1 MHLQNTANTILPEVR
16 VADKLTA
23 MITYWDNELLCRFAN
38 AACVSWYGI
47 SPEQMVGKM
56 TLSQFLGSM
65 YEQAFPYITGAF
77 EGKEQHYER
86 SIPLPNGTGVRHAL
100 ITISPDM
107 VNGKINGIVAHV
119 ADVSR
124 LKLLEQQ
131 IEDSN
136 RIISSQ
142 NNNLLNFANIVSHNL
157 RSYANNLEIMLG
169 MYEVEDDPRERAQLF
184 GFLRD
189 ISANFKTTVR
199 NLSDIV
205 KVHNLGKAP
214 LQPVNL
220 NSYVVLV
227 LEMLRTKM
235 EATSAVIVNN
245 INPHVEIDANPAF
258 LESIILNFLD
268 NSLKYR
274 HETRAPHVELTSMQ
288 VGGETVLSIRDN
300 GMGIDLEK
308 YGHKLFGMYNTFHG
322 NEDATGIGLYITK
335 FQVESMGGY
344 IGVESKVDYG
354 TWFRIYFR
362 TSTQTTLPL

>member
-1 MHLQNTANTILPEVR
+1 MHLQNTANTTLPELQ

-23 MITYWDNELLCRFAN
+23 MITYWDNQLLCRFAN
-38 AACVSWYGI
+38 AACMSWYGI
-47 SPEQMVGKM
+47 PPEEMVGKM
-56 TLSQFLGSM
+56 TINQFLGSM
-65 YEQAFPYITGAF
+65 YEHVFPYIMGAF
-77 EGKEQHYER
+77 EGREQHYER
-86 SIPLPNGTGVRHAL
+86 SIPLPDGTGVRHAL
-100 ITISPDM
+100 ITISPDV
-107 VNGKINGIVAHV
+107 VNGVVNGIVAHV
-119 ADVSR
+119 ADVTR

-169 MYEVEDDPRERAQLF
+169 MYAVEDDPNERKILF

-189 ISANFKTTVR
+189 ISSNFKTTVR

-227 LEMLRTKM
+227 LEMLRTKID
-235 EATSAVIVNN
+235 ATGATVVNN

-258 LESIILNFLD
+258 LESVILNFLD
-268 NSLKYR
+268 NALKYR
-274 HETRAPHVELTSMQ
+274 HETRLPLVELTTLQ
-288 VGGETVLSIRDN
+288 VGPETVLNIRDN
-300 GMGIDLEK
+300 GMGIDLDK
-308 YGHKLFGMYNTFHG
+308 YRHKLFGMYNTFHG

>member
-23 MITYWDNELLCRFAN
+23 MITYWDNDLLCRFAN
-38 AACVSWYGI
+38 AACNNWYGI
-47 SPEQMVGKM
+47 PPEDMVGKM
-56 TLSQFLGSM
+56 TINQFLGST
-65 YEQAFPYITGAF
+65 YAQILPYITGAF

-86 SIPLPNGTGVRHAL
+86 SIPLPDGSGARHAL

-169 MYEVEDDPRERAQLF
+169 MYEVEDDPKERAQLF

-189 ISANFKTTVR
+189 ISANFKTSVR

-227 LEMLRTKM
+227 LEMLRTKIV
-235 EATSAVIVNN
+235 ATGAVIVNN

-268 NSLKYR
+268 NALKYR
-274 HETRAPHVELTSMQ
+274 HETRPPHVELTSME

-322 NEDATGIGLYITK
+322 NADATGIGLYITK
-335 FQVESMGGY
+335 FQVESMGGH